1 MFSASATEF
10 SFLLFPFFL
19 LPFFCP
25 QFLSASSL
33 ISDYPNPLR
42 DVQFVK
48 CKMPRKSYVCDPE
61 EVLSADERQKL
72 AEMLDS
78 FQEQTKNDGGQNGC
92 KKKGV
97 TVIFY
102 GKLLNNTVDAPFRLL
117 HQWELD
123 NECHKA
129 FLLTLPID
137 LFNFGRVAFYFA
149 TPILQDEIN
158 HLYAAEQQLFQQKRW
173 ADAIHGILAGIRKI
187 INDRHGTLSVES
199 GDRGGGGREEQQ
211 QAVLSANLV
220 VAHSSSMF
228 AHFMLS
234 ICSILASVA
243 LTLGIL
249 WIFRA
254 RIFFMRYDI
263 PLVQFNARTMA
274 D

>member
-1 MFSASATEF
+1 M
-10 SFLLFPFFL
+10 
-19 LPFFCP
+19 
-25 QFLSASSL
+25 
-33 ISDYPNPLR
+33 PL
-42 DVQFVK
+42 
-48 CKMPRKSYVCDPE
+48 KSYVCDPE

-78 FQEQTKNDGGQNGC
+78 FQEQTKNVTKVMLIDGGQNGC

-97 TVIFY
+97 T
-102 GKLLNNTVDAPFRLL
+102 GA
-117 HQWELD
+117 
-123 NECHKA
+123 
-129 FLLTLPID
+129 
-137 LFNFGRVAFYFA
+137 VALSKKPLYF
-149 TPILQDEIN
+149 EIN
-158 HLYAAEQQLFQQKRW
+158 
-173 ADAIHGILAGIRKI
+173 
-187 INDRHGTLSVES
+187 VM
-199 GDRGGGGREEQQ
+199 Q

>member
-10 SFLLFPFFL
+10 PFLLFPFFL
-19 LPFFCP
+19 LTFFCP

-42 DVQFVK
+42 DGQFAK

-97 TVIFY
+97 T
-102 GKLLNNTVDAPFRLL
+102 GA
-117 HQWELD
+117 
-123 NECHKA
+123 
-129 FLLTLPID
+129 
-137 LFNFGRVAFYFA
+137 VALSKKPLYFEMNVM
-149 TPILQDEIN
+149 DEIN